1 MLVESKHMSDSERSA
16 VKAELDRL
24 TMEFFDAVS
33 FEPGG
38 APSYRSISTL
48 FIERGLL
55 IKNVSATPEISS
67 VQEFIEPR
75 EALVNA
81 GTLTRFH
88 ESEISESTV
97 IFGNVA
103 HRFSVYAK
111 SGTASGKPF
120 EARGMITTQF
130 VNTQNGWRMSAMA
143 WDDERTGLSITE

>member
-1 MLVESKHMSDSERSA
+1 MSMSDRGA

-24 TMEFFDAVS
+24 TSEFFRAVS

-38 APSYRSISTL
+38 VPSYGNISAL

-55 IKNVSATPEISS
+55 IKNVSSTPEISS

-75 EALVNA
+75 EALVRS

-97 IFGNVA
+97 IFGKWPIA
-103 HRFSVYAK
+103 SVLTRSRVRRADRR
-111 SGTASGKPF
+111 SMRA
-120 EARGMITTQF
+120 A
-130 VNTQNGWRMSAMA
+130 
-143 WDDERTGLSITE
+143 